1 MILYKHGGG
10 EKIRKQLKNNKI
22 QILLILSLFAILI
35 SLSSA
40 SAASTVYVN
49 ATTGLDTNP
58 GTIDQ
63 PYQSIS
69 KGVGSIDENGTVYIA
84 DGLYTGTINRGI
96 TISKNMTITGQ
107 SQKNTIINGS
117 NSSRIFCIA
126 DSVTVTIQNLTF
138 VNGRATGIL
147 PTTGGAITNNGTL
160 TVFNCNFTD
169 NYSHNY
175 GGAIHNS
182 QSGTLTVKDSTFTGN
197 YAGNGGAISNWGTLM
212 LNKNTFTSN
221 NVANFGGAIYND
233 GDNSLKIPYVGNA
246 TVTNC
251 TFTRNVAGTYDV
263 GHGSGGAIYTQIG
276 DLTVDGCTFTGQN
289 ALRGEGGAIYT
300 VICKTKVINSNFTD
314 NWVYRGS
321 GGAIYSLGRSYKA
334 NEVTVINCNFT
345 KNSAQYN
352 AGAIYA
358 SYSVLNI
365 TGSAFTNN
373 SADNFGGAI
382 QNNIGSTLTVTDCS
396 FTNNTSRSFGGAIM
410 NGAICTV
417 NSSTFTNNSATTYGG
432 AIHNSGSKF
441 YTMTVTVRDSNFT
454 NNTSQEGGAIWG
466 DKDGTYIKLSN
477 SNFTSNLATNG
488 NWGYGGGAIGTMCNL
503 DVINCTFT
511 ANNASY
517 DGAAIWN
524 NNITQI
530 INCTFTKNHAESG
543 AIWNTGDGTCTIT
556 GSNFIGN
563 TAGFGAGIENY
574 GILTIDKC
582 NFINNSASN
591 GGAISHLGKSLTI
604 TNSNFTGNSAT
615 NGGVI
620 WADYNSHSS
629 TGPFSISHCILTGNS
644 ATGQGSVVWN
654 DRGSDTSA
662 MHFNRIF
669 GNTGNCDVYSASGA
683 VDAENNWWG
692 DNFNGTSPG
701 AAGRVSINVD
711 ADPWI
716 VLKLSASPTSLIGL
730 SGTATA
736 TADMRY
742 NSNGVIPSGALPDGT
757 VTFAVN
763 NSGNIN
769 PLNGTIGSTMVATT
783 FTPMKYGLSTITATV
798 DGFSLSTSV
807 IVEGTRTSLTLNAA
821 SGYKGDSTTLT
832 ARLWDTDSNKAVVGQ
847 TVDFY
852 VNGAYVGQGTTDSN
866 GIATYTYNITQNTG
880 TYTINAT
887 FNTTTQYE
895 PSNGTN
901 TLTVDATPTSLT
913 VNGASGYKGDSTTL
927 TATLGDTAHNRA
939 VAGEKVDF
947 YVNGDYVGQG
957 TTDSNGIA
965 TYTYNIIQNIGTYTI
980 NATFNT
986 TTQYAAS
993 NGADSL
999 RVDATPTNLTVD
1011 NLTGNKGANVTLKA
1025 TLTDTAHNVAISG
1038 KSVTFKVN
1046 GTTVGTVT
1054 TDVNGVATLPYY
1066 INLVGGNY
1074 TVDAIFD
1081 ADNQYAGSN
1090 NTGTLK
1096 VPQSS
1101 IYVVVT
1107 SSKKDPSIGETFTL
1121 TYKLGN
1127 NGPDPA
1133 ENVTITIPLPEG
1145 FELSNIKGDGNWTYN
1160 ETTRTITWT
1169 FTDLAVGDPYL
1180 YITGKLGAA
1189 GNYLFSSSIA
1199 ADTYNGGT
1207 NGVTPLT
1214 INVEDPVAQVN
1225 AASNT
1230 VAMQETGTPI
1240 NYLVLAVLM
1249 VLSGLL
1255 APKRK

>member
-1 MILYKHGGG
+1 
-10 EKIRKQLKNNKI
+10 
-22 QILLILSLFAILI
+22 
-35 SLSSA
+35 
-40 SAASTVYVN
+40 
-49 ATTGLDTNP
+49 LDTNP

-84 DGLYTGTINRGI
+84 DGVYTGVNNRGI

-107 SQKNTIINGS
+107 SQKDTIVNGS
-117 NSSRIFCIA
+117 NSNKIFCIA

-138 VNGRATGIL
+138 INGRAIGIL
-147 PTTGGAITNNGTL
+147 PQTGGAITNNGTL
-160 TVFNCNFTD
+160 TVVNCNFTD
-169 NYSHNY
+169 NYAHNF

-197 YAGNGGAISNWGTLM
+197 DAGNGGAISNWGTMM
-212 LNKNTFTSN
+212 LNNNNFTSN

-233 GDNSLKIPYVGNA
+233 GDKALTIPYVGNA

-251 TFTRNVAGTYDV
+251 TFTRNIAGTYDV
-263 GHGSGGAIYTQIG
+263 GYGSGGAIYTANG

-289 ALRGEGGAIYT
+289 ALRGDGGAIHT
-300 VICKTKVINSNFTD
+300 VKTKTNVINSTFTD
-314 NWVYRGS
+314 NWVYNGS
-321 GGAIYSLGRSYKA
+321 GGAIYSEGNSLHP
-334 NEVTVINCNFT
+334 NVLTVIHCNFI
-345 KNSAQYN
+345 KNSAQIN
-352 AGAIYA
+352 GGAIG
-358 SYSVLNI
+358 SWGNSIINI
-365 TGSAFTNN
+365 TGSNFTNN
-373 SADNFGGAI
+373 SANYYYGGAI
-382 QNNIGSTLTVTDCS
+382 EIYGTLTVTDCS
-396 FTNNTSRSFGGAIM
+396 FTNNTSISFGGAIT
-410 NGAICTV
+410 NHGTCTV
-417 NSSTFTNNSATTYGG
+417 TS
-432 AIHNSGSKF
+432 
-441 YTMTVTVRDSNFT
+441 SNFM
-454 NNTSQEGGAIWG
+454 NNTSKEGGAIWG
-466 DKDGTYIKLSN
+466 DRGYVKVTN
-477 SNFTSNLATNG
+477 SNFTGNLATNG

-524 NNITQI
+524 SNTTQI

-543 AIWNTGDGTCTIT
+543 AIWNTGAGTCTVT
-556 GSNFIGN
+556 GSSFIGN

-582 NFINNSASN
+582 NFINNSASD

-604 TNSNFTGNSAT
+604 TNSNFTSNSAT

-629 TGPFSISHCILTGNS
+629 TGPFSINRCIFTGNR

-654 DRGSDTSA
+654 DRALDSSE

-669 GNTGNCDVYSASGA
+669 GNTGNYDVYSASGA

-692 DNFNGTSPG
+692 NNFNGTNPG
-701 AAGRVSINVD
+701 AAGRVSSNVD

-716 VLKLSASPTSLIGL
+716 VLRWSASPTTLVGL
-730 SGTATA
+730 SGTSTA

-742 NSNGVIPSGALPDGT
+742 NSNSIIPSGTLPDGT

-763 NSGNIN
+763 NSGNLN
-769 PLNGTIGSTMVATT
+769 PLNGTIGSTTVVTT
-783 FTPMKYGLSTITATV
+783 FTPTKYGLSTITATV

-807 IVEGTRTSLTLNAA
+807 LVKGTTTSLTVNAA
-821 SGYKGDSTTLT
+821 SGYKGDSTALT
-832 ARLWDTDSNKAVVGQ
+832 ATLWETDSNKAVAGEK
-847 TVDFY
+847 VDFY
-852 VNGAYVGQGTTDSN
+852 VNGAYVGYGTTDAN
-866 GIATYTYNITQNTG
+866 GIARYTYIITQNIG
-880 TYTINAT
+880 AYTINAT

-901 TLTVDATPTSLT
+901 TLTVNAIPTSLT
-913 VNGASGYKGDSTTL
+913 VNGASGYKGDNTTL
-927 TATLGDTAHNRA
+927 TATLWDTTHNKP

-965 TYTYNIIQNIGTYTI
+965 TCSYSIIQNTGTYIT

-993 NGADSL
+993 NGANTL
-999 RVDATPTNLTVD
+999 TVNATPTNLTVD
-1011 NLTGNKGANVTLKA
+1011 NVTGNKGTDVTLKA

-1046 GTTVGTVT
+1046 GTTVGNAT
-1054 TDVNGVATLPYY
+1054 TDSSGLATLLYH
-1066 INLVGGNY
+1066 IDLVGGNY
-1074 TVDAIFD
+1074 TVDAIFA
-1081 ADNQYAGSN
+1081 ADDQYAGSN

-1096 VPQSS
+1096 VPQSN

-1107 SSKKDPSIGETFTL
+1107 SSKKDPSIGETFNVI
-1121 TYKLGN
+1121 YKLGN

-1145 FELSNIKGDGNWTYN
+1145 FELSNISGDGNWTYN

-1169 FTDLAVGDPYL
+1169 FKNLKVGDPYL

-1199 ADTYNGGT
+1199 ADTYNSDT
-1207 NGVTPLT
+1207 ERVTPLS

-1230 VAMQETGTPI
+1230 IAMQETGTPI
-1240 NYLVLAVLM
+1240 NYMILAVLM

-1255 APKRK
+1255 APKKK

>member
-10 EKIRKQLKNNKI
+10 EKIRKQLKNNEL
-22 QILLILSLFAILI
+22 QIILILSLFAILVSI
-35 SLSSA
+35 SSA

-69 KGVGSIDENGTVYIA
+69 QGVGSIDENGTVYIA
-84 DGLYTGTINRGI
+84 NGIYTGENNRGI
-96 TISKNMTITGQ
+96 TISKNITITGQ
-107 SQKNTIINGS
+107 SQKDTIINGS
-117 NSSRIFCIA
+117 NSSRIFCIT

-300 VICKTKVINSNFTD
+300 VLTKTKVTNSSFTD

-321 GGAIYSLGRSYKA
+321 GGAMYSSGRSYQG
-334 NEVTVINCNFT
+334 NEVTVINCSFT

-365 TGSAFTNN
+365 TGSTFTNN

-396 FTNNTSRSFGGAIM
+396 FTNNTSRSLGGAIL
-410 NGAICTV
+410 NDGICTV

-432 AIHNSGSKF
+432 AIYNGGSKF

-466 DKDGTYIKLSN
+466 DADGTYVKVSN
-477 SNFTSNLATNG
+477 SNFTGNRATNG

-524 NNITQI
+524 SKITHI

-543 AIWNTGDGTCTIT
+543 AIWNTGDGTCTVT
-556 GSNFIGN
+556 GSNFIEN

-629 TGPFSISHCILTGNS
+629 TGPFSISCCIFTGNR

-654 DRGSDTSA
+654 DRGSDTSE

-669 GNTGNCDVYSASGA
+669 GNTGTYDVYSSSGA

-701 AAGRVSINVD
+701 AAGRVSSNVD

-716 VLKLSASPTSLIGL
+716 VLRLSASPTSLVGL
-730 SGTATA
+730 SGTSTA
-736 TADMRY
+736 TADMKY
-742 NSNGVIPSGALPDGT
+742 NSNGIIPIGTLPDGT

-763 NSGNIN
+763 NSGSVN

-783 FTPMKYGLSTITATV
+783 FTPTKYGLSTITATV

-807 IVEGTRTSLTLNAA
+807 LVEGTTTSLTLNTA
-821 SGYKGDSTTLT
+821 SGYKGDNTTLT

-852 VNGAYVGQGTTDSN
+852 LNGAYVGYGTTDVNGVATCTYSIIQNTGTYTTNATFNTTTQYEPSNGTSILTVNAIPTSLTVNGTSGYKEDNTTLTATLWDTAHDRAVAGEKVDFYVNGAYVGQGTTDSN
-866 GIATYTYNITQNTG
+866 GIATCN
-880 TYTINAT
+880 
-887 FNTTTQYE
+887 
-895 PSNGTN
+895 
-901 TLTVDATPTSLT
+901 
-913 VNGASGYKGDSTTL
+913 
-927 TATLGDTAHNRA
+927 
-939 VAGEKVDF
+939 
-947 YVNGDYVGQG
+947 
-957 TTDSNGIA
+957 
-965 TYTYNIIQNIGTYTI
+965 YNIIQNVGAYTT
-980 NATFNT
+980 NARFNT

-993 NGADSL
+993 NGADTL
-999 RVDATPTNLTVD
+999 IVDATPTNLTVD
-1011 NLTGNKGANVTLKA
+1011 NVTGNRGADVTLKA
-1025 TLTDTAHNVAISG
+1025 TLADTAHNMAING

-1046 GTTVGTVT
+1046 GTTVGNAT
-1054 TDVNGVATLPYY
+1054 TDANGVATLLYH
-1066 INLVGGNY
+1066 IDLVGGNY
-1074 TVDAIFD
+1074 TVDFA
-1081 ADNQYAGSN
+1081 ADDQYAGSN
-1090 NTGTLK
+1090 ATGILK

-1145 FELSNIKGDGNWTYN
+1145 FELSNISGDGNWTYN

-1169 FTDLAVGDPYL
+1169 FKNLRVGDPYL

-1207 NGVTPLT
+1207 NGVTPLS
-1214 INVEDPVAQVN
+1214 INVEDPLAQVN

-1249 VLSGLL
+1249 VLSGFL